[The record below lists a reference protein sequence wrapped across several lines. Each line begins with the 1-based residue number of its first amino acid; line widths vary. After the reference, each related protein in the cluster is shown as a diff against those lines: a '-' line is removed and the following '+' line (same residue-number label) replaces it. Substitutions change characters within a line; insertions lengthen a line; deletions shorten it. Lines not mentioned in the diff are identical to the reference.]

1 MAQGSET
8 LRVRRFASSAQMLH
22 FQTIL
27 LHFAGIAAADEAY
40 RVAVQLGAITI
51 EGPLEH
57 LPVDAGAARLQH
69 RLPDPGAIRGA
80 ILWAAAHWSNTSNS
94 GLSRRDR
101 SPRSQVA
108 GSANG
113 SKSDWTRTSRAPAFS

>member
-40 RVAVQLGAITI
+40 RVAVQLRPVAI
-51 EGPLEH
+51 EGALEH
-57 LPVDAGAARLQH
+57 FPVDAGAARLKH
-69 RLPDPGAIRGA
+69 RLPDPRAIRGA
-80 ILWAAAHWSNTSNS
+80 I
-94 GLSRRDR
+94 
-101 SPRSQVA
+101 V
-108 GSANG
+108 
-113 SKSDWTRTSRAPAFS
+113 RAPTHCKALTGQTRRIQD